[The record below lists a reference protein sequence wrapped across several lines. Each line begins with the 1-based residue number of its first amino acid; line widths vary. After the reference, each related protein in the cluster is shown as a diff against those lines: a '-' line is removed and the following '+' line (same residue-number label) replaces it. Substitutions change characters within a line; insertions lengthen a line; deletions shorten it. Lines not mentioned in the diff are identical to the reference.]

1 MRTKGFCGLQTKLTG
16 HWLVLCHAAYIVSM
30 SCCSAFLVCMY
41 CNSCFDKDEMHVCHP
56 AAHTVCIWLYT
67 TLLPAG
73 LPAVV
78 IQASPAKA
86 ATKATSP
93 ASSWALRALKQ
104 NSSKQTHMLESLLM
118 QHLQKQLLLT
128 GNPIIVPVLGHCCVF
143 RSVHITALPV
153 SSIMPTGLSACFLT
167 FATLQ

>member
-1 MRTKGFCGLQTKLTG
+1 MHLAVYSTVLT
-16 HWLVLCHAAYIVSM
+16 
-30 SCCSAFLVCMY
+30 
-41 CNSCFDKDEMHVCHP
+41 
-56 AAHTVCIWLYT
+56 
-67 TLLPAG
+67 AG

-128 GNPIIVPVLGHCCVF
+128 GNPIVVPVLGHCCVF
-143 RSVHITALPV
+143 RLVRVAVHALPV
-153 SSIMPTGLSACFLT
+153 SSAIPTGLTAYFLT
-167 FATLQ
+167 FAMLQ

>member
-1 MRTKGFCGLQTKLTG
+1 
-16 HWLVLCHAAYIVSM
+16 
-30 SCCSAFLVCMY
+30 
-41 CNSCFDKDEMHVCHP
+41 MHL
-56 AAHTVCIWLYT
+56 AIYST
-67 TLLPAG
+67 TAG

-78 IQASPAKA
+78 LQASPAKA
-86 ATKATSP
+86 ATKAMSP

-143 RSVHITALPV
+143 RSVHVTVHAVPAT
-153 SSIMPTGLSACFLT
+153 SAMPSGRSACFLT
-167 FATLQ
+167 FAMLQYNRLQVQQLCHLHACSLQIDLARFGPDQACAMLAKGLCCFVISDSN

>member
-1 MRTKGFCGLQTKLTG
+1 MHLT
-16 HWLVLCHAAYIVSM
+16 VYS
-30 SCCSAFLVCMY
+30 
-41 CNSCFDKDEMHVCHP
+41 
-56 AAHTVCIWLYT
+56 T
-67 TLLPAG
+67 TLPAG

-78 IQASPAKA
+78 IQASSAKA

-128 GNPIIVPVLGHCCVF
+128 GNPMVVPVLGHCCVF
-143 RSVHITALPV
+143 RSVHVTAHALPA
-153 SSIMPTGLSACFLT
+153 SSAMPSGLTACFLT
-167 FATLQ
+167 FAMLQ